1 MRSIVSKKPFDRSR
15 LESDTHL
22 RYRVTGEE
30 RERRLIDAAIDVI
43 GAKGLSRTTLADI
56 AKRADLAYGHISFR
70 FRTKESLL
78 LAALRA
84 VADEYVAVR
93 DHAVAD
99 KALPAAERLKAMIEA
114 GFSRNIASKK
124 KIALWHAFLSECH
137 TRAAYLRLF
146 SEVREAE
153 YQRARLICEEILS
166 EGTASSLD
174 SHRAAI
180 GINSLVEGLWFNM
193 HLTPGAINN
202 TEALSIANGF
212 LAALYPTKAFVF
224 INPRKSLGS

>member
-1 MRSIVSKKPFDRSR
+1 MRSIDPKKGTLDSN
-15 LESDTHL
+15 LEGARQL

-30 RERRLIDAAIDVI
+30 RERQLIEAAIDVI

-56 AKRADLAYGHISFR
+56 AKRAGLAYGHISFR
-70 FRTKESLL
+70 FKTKESLL

-84 VADEYVAVR
+84 VTEEYVAVR
-93 DHAVAD
+93 DRAVAED
-99 KALPAAERLKAMIEA
+99 GLSAAERLKAMTEA

-137 TRAAYLRLF
+137 TRADYMRLF
-146 SEVREAE
+146 AEIREAE
-153 YQRARLICEEILS
+153 YQRARAICEEMAK
-166 EGTASSLD
+166 EGAASSLD
-174 SHRAAI
+174 PHRAAI

-193 HLTPGAINN
+193 RLAPGAIDN

-212 LAALYPTKAFVF
+212 LAALYPSRADVF
-224 INPRKSLGS
+224 LQLSA